1 MRKIGKIELIN
12 NIASKTGY
20 TKKDTAAI
28 LKAICSE
35 ISTEISHGNDVMIP
49 DFGAFRIQSVKARK
63 GRNIATGKAITI
75 PKRKRIKFTASNKFT
90 NAIKQ

>member
-49 DFGAFRIQSVKARK
+49 DFGAFRIQSVKA
-63 GRNIATGKAITI
+63 TGKAITI